1 VVIPADPAD
10 PARDKMRIPGIL
22 VLHEN
27 AVTPEDGRGA
37 MAFDDLFVSKIYFRK
52 NAQTSDD
59 PGDRIPGHFHDIFW
73 VGPGFLNGSS
83 CN

>member
-1 VVIPADPAD
+1 
-10 PARDKMRIPGIL
+10 MRIPGIL

-27 AVTPEDGRGA
+27 AVTPEDGRCA
-37 MAFDDLFVSKIYFRK
+37 MTLDDLLVGKIYFGE

-59 PGDRIPGHFHDIFW
+59 PGYRIPGHFHDIFR
-73 VGPGFLNGSS
+73 VGPGFLNRSS